1 MELRRRVVDW
11 GLAALLLVV
20 PALVLRTSLRAP
32 EHVGTLDYAVLR
44 VSSPLQSGVSY
55 VVDGVGNLWS
65 RYVALVD
72 VEQENRELRAENEK
86 LRAELAVV
94 TRQAVDNKALEEMVE
109 LKKRTPADTAGAR
122 VISAATSPYYRVVRI
137 SIDRGDEDCKNPDV
151 PCLKV
156 AVGMPVMT
164 SSGLVGRIQKL
175 YGGYSDVMLTT
186 DAQSAVDVEI
196 GRTGARGVLKGLGQS
211 DAYLCKLEW
220 VEHSSDPDAAAP
232 VEVGDK
238 VLTSGLGAAFPAGIV
253 VGHVSKVIDKDYG
266 MFQEVYVEPA
276 VEFSHLRG
284 VTVLLAPPPP
294 PDPGAETKRR
304 SESAFGVRPF

>member
-20 PALVLRTSLRAP
+20 PALVLRSSLRAP
-32 EHVGTLDYAVLR
+32 EKVSTIDYAVLR
-44 VSSPLQSGVSY
+44 VSSPLQASVSWLVDKVGSG
-55 VVDGVGNLWS
+55 WS

-72 VEQENRELRAENEK
+72 VEDENRELRAENEQ
-86 LRAELAVV
+86 LRTELAAM
-94 TRQAVDNKALEEMVE
+94 TRAAEDKAALEEMVE

-122 VISAATSPYYRVVRI
+122 VTGAALSPYYRVVRI
-137 SIDRGDEDCKNPDV
+137 SIDRGDEDCKPDV

-156 AVGMPVMT
+156 AVGMPVVT
-164 SSGLVGRIQKL
+164 SEGLVGRIQKL

-186 DAQSAVDVEI
+186 DASSAVDVEI
-196 GRTGARGVLKGLGQS
+196 ARTGARGVLKGQGES
-211 DAYLCKLEW
+211 DSYLCKLEW

-238 VLTSGLGAAFPAGIV
+238 VMTSGLGAAFPAGIV
-253 VGHVSKVIDKDYG
+253 VGHVSKVVDKDYG
-266 MFQEVYVEPA
+266 MFQEVFVEPA
-276 VEFSHLRG
+276 VTFSHLRG

>member
-20 PALVLRTSLRAP
+20 PALVLRSSLRAP
-32 EHVGTLDYAVLR
+32 DHVGTVDNAVLR
-44 VSSPLQSGVSY
+44 MSSPLQAGVSWI
-55 VVDGVGNLWS
+55 VEKVGDGWS

-72 VEQENRELRAENEK
+72 VEQENRELRAENER
-86 LRAELAVV
+86 LRTELAAM
-94 TRQAVDNKALEEMVE
+94 TRRAVDVEALEEMVE

-122 VISAATSPYYRVVRI
+122 VIAAATSPYYRVTRI
-137 SIDRGDEDCKNPDV
+137 SIDRGDEECKPDA

-156 AVGMPVMT
+156 AVGMPVIT
-164 SSGLVGRIQKL
+164 SAGLVGRIQKL
-175 YGGYSDVMLTT
+175 YGGYANVMLAT
-186 DAQSAVDVEI
+186 DPESAVDVEI
-196 GRTGARGVLKGLGQS
+196 ARTGARGVLKGQGHS
-211 DAYLCKLEW
+211 DSYECKLEW

-238 VLTSGLGAAFPAGIV
+238 VITSGLGAAFPAGII

-276 VEFSHLRG
+276 VGFSHLRG

-294 PDPGAETKRR
+294 PDPGADTKRR